1 MINLTSASCAM
12 INLTVAITVFPELH
26 GHCPLDPFTTPFLN
40 VVLVVLFLSGFY
52 ESLICFEQRR
62 FEFLGLRFKGQRLYD
77 FALLAISVR
86 DNDFDS

>member
-1 MINLTSASCAM
+1 MINLS
-12 INLTVAITVFPELH
+12 VAITVFPELH
-26 GHCPLDPFTTPFLN
+26 GHGPLDPFTAPLLN
-40 VVLVVLFLSGFY
+40 MVLVVLFLSGFY

-77 FALLAISVR
+77 LTLLAISVR